1 MREAGWFVRDGRLL
15 LGRDKVTR
23 QVGWLLATVRE
34 EVPGLAVD
42 ATAGDGLRL
51 SFGAAEQA
59 TQFHRALLA
68 ENMDAGLDGHAVE
81 LRVAPWYTTA
91 DVESMALAV
100 AKVAHYLGI
109 KRRQ

>member
-1 MREAGWFVRDGRLL
+1 MAARS
-15 LGRDKVTR
+15 
-23 QVGWLLATVRE
+23 
-34 EVPGLAVD
+34 GLAD
-42 ATAGDGLRL
+42 AARL
-51 SFGAAEQA
+51 VFTHPDQA
-59 TQFHRALLA
+59 DRFHRALLA

-81 LRVAPWYTTA
+81 LWVAPWYTTA